1 MGYIGSLKTF
11 IPTIEGI
18 VRNIYV
24 DMSIGGTDKDL
35 EPMLDE
41 LRSKKWITKETG
53 ALVISLGRTKKV
65 HGLEGLFEQ
74 EAQIY
79 CTMAL
84 KALEELHKDCY
95 FFTALRM
102 CFKKIAEKEPHISAG
117 SLLSAYP
124 KKRAEVHVQVKEH
137 LLNTNYKK
145 IELLCTLPKHKKV
158 YECKADLEKNN
169 IEISE
174 SPL

>member
-1 MGYIGSLKTF
+1 
-11 IPTIEGI
+11 
-18 VRNIYV
+18 
-24 DMSIGGTDKDL
+24 
-35 EPMLDE
+35 MLDQ
-41 LRSKKWITKETG
+41 LQSNRWITKETV

-65 HGLEGLFEQ
+65 HGLESLFEQ

-84 KALEELHKDCY
+84 KVLEELHKNFY

-102 CFKKIAEKEPHISAG
+102 CFKKIAEKEPHVSAG

-124 KKRAEVHVQVKEH
+124 KKREEVHLQVKEH
-137 LLNTNYKK
+137 LLDTNYKK
-145 IELLCTLPKHKKV
+145 IELQCTVPKHKKV
-158 YECKADLEKNN
+158 YMCKADLEKNN

-174 SPL
+174 GPL